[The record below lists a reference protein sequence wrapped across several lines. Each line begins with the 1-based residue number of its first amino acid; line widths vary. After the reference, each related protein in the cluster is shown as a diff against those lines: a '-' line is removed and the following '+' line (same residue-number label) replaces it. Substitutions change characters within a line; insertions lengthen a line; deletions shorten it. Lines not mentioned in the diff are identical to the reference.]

1 MSWPRELTPVQVLAA
16 LRAEL
21 AIRGVAITG
30 MTLTR
35 LGGVLILPGGFNVV
49 CRSGWLW
56 WRLGRLSGNG
66 RQLHAIH
73 PADDPVGAAR
83 RLVLLLARAA
93 GSAGPLPATPGA
105 T

>member
-1 MSWPRELTPVQVLAA
+1 MSWPRDLTPVLVLAA
-16 LRAEL
+16 LRAAL

-35 LGGVLILPGGFNVV
+35 LGGVLILPGGFNVM

-56 WRLGRLSGNG
+56 WRLGRLSGTG
-66 RQLHAIH
+66 RPLHAIH

-83 RLVLLLARAA
+83 RIVLLLAQPTE
-93 GSAGPLPATPGA
+93 SAGPPAAP
-105 T
+105 